1 MLVKSGNI
9 SLNKVDIQ
17 WKSVNITARRSGG
30 RVTRFLPKRLRLH
43 RVHRAARLSLAD
55 TINNLPENIRKQLFL
70 LIQQSLPLIDTSIN
84 WYITHIDLVLKDNV
98 SQVIDHMSCNLHGV
112 LENYKDSIGAS
123 LASLFIKSDNSGKL
137 VPINIPA
144 TISALEKAISDTR
157 NNVHP
162 DTTSR
167 KIRLGYADLLH
178 YAAVVTCKAM
188 ATNDPLPVRIELQQ
202 QVERLST
209 PALVWTVLDSVKFC
223 STPSECVQKRR
234 SYVEGLLT
242 SEGAKAESW

>member
-1 MLVKSGNI
+1 MCSRGIVKILVIASVFWTHPVLVATSHAAGI
-9 SLNKVDIQ
+9 SIGLD
-17 WKSVNITARRSGG
+17 RD
-30 RVTRFLPKRLRLH
+30 TR
-43 RVHRAARLSLAD
+43 D

-209 PALVWTVLDSVKFC
+209 PALEWTVLDSVKFC